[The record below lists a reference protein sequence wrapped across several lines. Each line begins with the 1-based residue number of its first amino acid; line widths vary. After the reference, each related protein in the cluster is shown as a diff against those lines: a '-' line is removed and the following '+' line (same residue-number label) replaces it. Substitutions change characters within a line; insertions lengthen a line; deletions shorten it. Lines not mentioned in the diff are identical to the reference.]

1 LSGPGIED
9 VAVAGT
15 GQDDIRIDLG
25 RRSRADGAAGK
36 WSGRDRRPTLDGM
49 YWISVPSPI
58 GPLGVAAD
66 GSAVCAVRFT
76 GPAAV
81 PVADPDPVLRLAAA
95 QLDGYFA
102 GSRQEFTLPLTISG
116 GSDFERAVWEV
127 IARIPYGEMLTYG
140 EIAAA
145 VGVPDGARAVGIAC
159 NHNPL
164 PIVIACH
171 RVVGAGGKLV
181 GFGGG
186 LPRKRFLLE
195 LEARVR
201 IEEAFA
207 G

>member
-1 LSGPGIED
+1 MD
-9 VAVAGT
+9 
-15 GQDDIRIDLG
+15 
-25 RRSRADGAAGK
+25 
-36 WSGRDRRPTLDGM
+36 
-49 YWISVPSPI
+49 WISVPSPI

-66 GSAVCAVRFT
+66 AATVCAVRFT

-81 PVADPDPVLRLAAA
+81 ATPRPNPVLQLACA
-95 QLDGYFA
+95 QLGEYFA
-102 GSRQEFTLPLTISG
+102 GTRTAFTVPLTVNG
-116 GSDFERAVWEV
+116 GSDFERAVWDV
-127 IARIPYGEMLTYG
+127 IAAIPYGEMVTYG

-145 VGVPDGARAVGIAC
+145 VGTPDGARAVGIAC

-164 PIVIACH
+164 PIVIGCH

-201 IEEAFA
+201 IEHTFA
-207 G
+207 GA